1 MNALS
6 RFGFLLLTGSAIA
19 IILLKI
25 FTHFSLFTGS
35 VIMTDLTA
43 FSILFS
49 VFVALAVIFIFNG
62 VLKNIIMILI
72 VFVLVLVL
80 MYFIAPIY
88 LVGV

>member
-25 FTHFSLFTGS
+25 FAHLSLFTGS